1 MSEINLEEAK
11 ISVEGQWLSAEDLTN
26 MIQEK
31 MQAGDM
37 KFSNLAAALEE
48 LNNALE
54 NSATLD
60 IKLVLPKEEYE
71 KLKAAGGDDDRE
83 SVRKAIMAFIGG
95 SAAGVKRLA
104 IKCPKC
110 KSPIEI
116 PTDERPLDVEC
127 SKCGTGGRLTAQN
140 KWVKLD

>member
-1 MSEINLEEAK
+1 MGEINLEAAK

-26 MIQEK
+26 IIQEK

-54 NSATLD
+54 NSTTLD

-71 KLKAAGGDDDRE
+71 KLKAAGGDDDQE

-95 SAAGVKRLA
+95 STANVKRLA

-110 KSPIEI
+110 KASIEI

-140 KWVKLD
+140 KWAKLD

>member
-1 MSEINLEEAK
+1 MTAINLEEAK
-11 ISVEGQWLSAEDLTN
+11 INIEGQWLSAEDLTN

-54 NSATLD
+54 DSTTLD

-71 KLKAAGGDDDRE
+71 KFEAAGGDDDRE

-95 SAAGVKRLA
+95 SAAGVKKLA

-110 KSPIEI
+110 KASIEI
-116 PTDERPLDVEC
+116 PTDERPFDVEC
-127 SKCGTGGRLTAQN
+127 SKCGTGGRLTEQN
-140 KWVKLD
+140 KWAKLD

>member
-1 MSEINLEEAK
+1 MSAINLEEAK

-26 MIQEK
+26 MIQKK

-54 NSATLD
+54 NSTTLK
-60 IKLVLPKEEYE
+60 IKLVLPKEDYE

-83 SVRKAIMAFIGG
+83 MVRNAIIAFIGG
-95 SAAGVKRLA
+95 SAAGAKKLF

-110 KSPIEI
+110 KGPIEI
-116 PTDERPLDVEC
+116 ITDERPLDLEC
-127 SKCGTGGRLTAQN
+127 TKCGTGGRLTAQN
-140 KWVKLD
+140 KWIKLE

>member
-1 MSEINLEEAK
+1 MGEINLEEAK

-26 MIQEK
+26 IIQEK

-54 NSATLD
+54 NSTTLD

-71 KLKAAGGDDDRE
+71 KLKAAGGDDDQE

-95 SAAGVKRLA
+95 STTGVKRLA

-110 KSPIEI
+110 KASIEI
-116 PTDERPLDVEC
+116 LTDERPLDVEC

-140 KWVKLD
+140 KWAKLD

>member
-48 LNNALE
+48 LNNTLE
-54 NSATLD
+54 NSTTLD

-83 SVRKAIMAFIGG
+83 SVRKAITAFIGG
-95 SAAGVKRLA
+95 STAGVKRLA

-110 KSPIEI
+110 KASIEI

-127 SKCGTGGRLTAQN
+127 SNCGTGGRLTAQN
-140 KWVKLD
+140 KWAKLD

>member
-1 MSEINLEEAK
+1 MTAINLEEAK
-11 ISVEGQWLSAEDLTN
+11 INLESQWLSAEDLTN

-31 MQAGDM
+31 IQAGDM
-37 KFSNLAAALEE
+37 KFSNLASALEE

-54 NSATLD
+54 NSTTLD
-60 IKLVLPKEEYE
+60 IKLVLTKEEYE

-83 SVRKAIMAFIGG
+83 SVRKALMAFIGG
-95 SAAGVKRLA
+95 SAAGLKRLA

-110 KSPIEI
+110 KASIEI

-127 SKCGTGGRLTAQN
+127 SKCGTGGRLTSQN
-140 KWVKLD
+140 KWAKLD

>member
-11 ISVEGQWLSAEDLTN
+11 ISVEGQWLSAEDLAN

-48 LNNALE
+48 LNNTLE
-54 NSATLD
+54 NSTTLD

-71 KLKAAGGDDDRE
+71 KLEAAGGDDDRE
-83 SVRKAIMAFIGG
+83 SVRKAIMAFISG
-95 SAAGVKRLA
+95 STAGVKRLA

-110 KSPIEI
+110 KASIEI
-116 PTDERPLDVEC
+116 ATDERPLDVEC

-140 KWVKLD
+140 KWAKLD

>member
-1 MSEINLEEAK
+1 MTAINLEEAR
-11 ISVEGQWLSAEDLTN
+11 INLEGQWLSAEDLTS

-37 KFSNLAAALEE
+37 KFSNLATALEE

-54 NSATLD
+54 NSTTLD
-60 IKLVLPKEEYE
+60 IKLVLTKGEYD
-71 KLKAAGGDDDRE
+71 KLKAAGGDDDRK
-83 SVRKAIMAFIGG
+83 SVRKALMAFIGG
-95 SAAGVKRLA
+95 STAGLKRLA

-110 KSPIEI
+110 KASIEI

-127 SKCGTGGRLTAQN
+127 PKCGTGGRLTAQN
-140 KWVKLD
+140 KWAKLD